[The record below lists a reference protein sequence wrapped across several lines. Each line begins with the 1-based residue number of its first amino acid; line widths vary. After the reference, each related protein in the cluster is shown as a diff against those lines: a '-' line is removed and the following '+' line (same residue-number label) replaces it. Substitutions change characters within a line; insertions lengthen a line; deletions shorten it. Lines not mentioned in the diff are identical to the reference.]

1 MQPSR
6 IDTDVPGAAML
17 GAVPA
22 LGAALIA
29 VNDLWL
35 RRHGPGWLSGKL
47 SDVGICLLFPVL
59 LLATAQ
65 WLAWATRWSP
75 RWRPS
80 APAAAALACLIAGA
94 YFAGLETIPALAIW
108 HSRTLTLV
116 GLAVHPT
123 ADATDLFALLALPV
137 AYFAIIRS
145 CAICSRSG
153 APP

>member
-1 MQPSR
+1 
-6 IDTDVPGAAML
+6 
-17 GAVPA
+17 VPA

-65 WLAWATRWSP
+65 WLAWATRWS
-75 RWRPS
+75 RWRLS

-94 YFAGLETIPALAIW
+94 YFAGLETIPALALW
-108 HSRTLTLV
+108 HSRTLTALF

-123 ADATDLFALLALPV
+123 ADATDLLALLALP
-137 AYFAIIRS
+137 APYFAIIRS
-145 CAICSRSG
+145 CATCSRSA

>member
-1 MQPSR
+1 MQPAR
-6 IDTDVPGAAML
+6 IEPGVPGAAML

-65 WLAWATRWSP
+65 WLGWATRWSH

-94 YFAGLETIPALAIW
+94 YFAGLETIPALAMW
-108 HSRTLTLV
+108 HSRTLAASF
-116 GLAVHPT
+116 GLAVHAT
-123 ADATDLFALLALPV
+123 ADPTDLFALLALPA
-137 AYFAIIRS
+137 AYLYLLRS
-145 CAICSRSG
+145 SRTW
-153 APP
+153 